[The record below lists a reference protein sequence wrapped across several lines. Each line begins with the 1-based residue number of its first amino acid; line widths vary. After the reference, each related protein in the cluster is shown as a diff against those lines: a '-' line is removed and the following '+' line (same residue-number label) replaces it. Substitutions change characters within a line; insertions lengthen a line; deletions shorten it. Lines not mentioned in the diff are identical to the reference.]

1 MIVIA
6 RHAVLALFPAL
17 IQVRWCPK
25 EHLKMKQNRN
35 LNVFRN
41 DDTFATTASSKF
53 NGSFWPAIGGAAVT
67 GLMFLL
73 SPSGLKAAPV
83 ESTAAPAPLSYKTD
97 WRWVKGA
104 VFVPTKYV
112 NEAQQWDE
120 YDPVINDRELH
131 YASVYGFNCVR
142 VYLHYGIYLKN
153 KVTLLKD
160 IEDFLARTDKY
171 GIKTEF
177 VFFDDCWNQPD
188 KEMLSPDYKYPAPI
202 FGVHNS
208 RWLVSP
214 GEDVRQHYAENK
226 DRLKAYVQD
235 IVNAHKEDK
244 RIAFWETYNEPNGSA
259 ETKQLLKDSYD
270 WVHETGTTIPVTATG
285 GESAGELYSDFKSWH
300 EYGNYN
306 YTGTPDSLCTECMNR
321 TGQTVP
327 GIVEHFKAKTGFI
340 VWEFGIGRDN
350 CRFTWDENREHP
362 RKDETPKPFHG
373 VVYPDGH
380 PWSVD
385 DVKALLGA
393 EGFANAPLF
402 AVEYYK
408 DANFA
413 ELAKQSVTPMIDF
426 DLGTERGT
434 GSPDSSADVPQEH
447 FSVRWTGTILP
458 RTKGAY
464 TFYVDGDN
472 QVRLFVNA
480 KLVMNKKTSVRKEIS
495 KQIKL
500 AGGQSTEVKIE
511 YVHATGDPSL
521 HVAWSGP
528 GFDKQILTSIKAANT
543 P

>member
-1 MIVIA
+1 M
-6 RHAVLALFPAL
+6 LALTTGNSIF
-17 IQVRWCPK
+17 
-25 EHLKMKQNRN
+25 NRFVW
-35 LNVFRN
+35 L
-41 DDTFATTASSKF
+41 
-53 NGSFWPAIGGAAVT
+53 AIAGTAVT
-67 GLMFLL
+67 AAGFFL
-73 SPSGLKAAPV
+73 PASGIKAATVENNAAPV
-83 ESTAAPAPLSYKTD
+83 PLSYKAD

-131 YASVYGFNCVR
+131 YASVYGINCVR
-142 VYLHYGIYLKN
+142 VYLHFDIYLK
-153 KVTLLKD
+153 KKDVLLKN
-160 IEDFLARTDKY
+160 IEDFLMRANKY

-188 KEMLSPDYKYPAPI
+188 ANILSPDYKYPAPI

-214 GEDVRQHYAENK
+214 GENVRQHYPEYK

-235 IVNAHKEDK
+235 IVNAHKDDK
-244 RIAFWETYNEPNGSA
+244 RIAFWESYNEPNNSA
-259 ETKQLLKDSYD
+259 ETRQLLNDAYD
-270 WVHETGTTIPVTATG
+270 WIHETGTKIPITATG
-285 GESAGELYSDFKSWH
+285 REFAGEPYSDFKSWH
-300 EYGNYN
+300 EYGGYS
-306 YTGTPDSLCTECMNR
+306 YTGTPDSLNSECMNR
-321 TGQTVP
+321 SGQSVP
-327 GIVEHFKAKTGFI
+327 GIVEHFKDKTGFI

-350 CRFTWDENREHP
+350 CRFAWDENRDHP
-362 RKDETPKPFHG
+362 RKDETTGPFHG
-373 VVYPDGH
+373 IVYPDGH

-385 DVKALLGA
+385 DVKALLGS

-413 ELAKQSVTPMIDF
+413 GLAKKSVTPFIDF

-434 GSPDSSADVPQEH
+434 GSPDASAGVPQEN

-458 RTKGAY
+458 PARGTY
-464 TFYVDGDN
+464 TFHVDGDSH
-472 QVRLFVNA
+472 VKLFVNS
-480 KLVMNKKTSVRKEIS
+480 KLRLNKKTPGREEIS
-495 KQIKL
+495 RKIKL
-500 AGGQSTEVKIE
+500 ADGQPVQVKIE
-511 YVHATGDPSL
+511 YAHATGEPSL

-528 GFDKQILTSIKAANT
+528 GLDKQILTPIKAMDV

>member
-1 MIVIA
+1 MPAQPWVAIGRTVIA
-6 RHAVLALFPAL
+6 MVLFSLSIAGVGAGPAT
-17 IQVRWCPK
+17 
-25 EHLKMKQNRN
+25 N
-35 LNVFRN
+35 
-41 DDTFATTASSKF
+41 TASA
-53 NGSFWPAIGGAAVT
+53 SFAGQ
-67 GLMFLL
+67 
-73 SPSGLKAAPV
+73 
-83 ESTAAPAPLSYKTD
+83 KTD
-97 WRWVKGA
+97 WRWVTGA

-142 VYLHYGIYLKN
+142 VYLHYYIYLK
-153 KVTLLKD
+153 KKDALLKN
-160 IEDFLARTDKY
+160 IEDFLTRADKY

-214 GEDVRQHYAENK
+214 GEDVRQHYAEHK

-235 IVNAHKEDK
+235 IVNAHKDDQ
-244 RIAFWETYNEPNGSA
+244 RIAFWETYNEPNKSA
-259 ETKQLLKDSYD
+259 ETRQLLKDSYD
-270 WVHETGTTIPVTATG
+270 WIKQTGTKMPVTATG
-285 GESAGELYSDFKSWH
+285 REHAGDPYSDFKSWH
-300 EYGNYN
+300 EYGNYD
-306 YTGTPDSLCTECMNR
+306 YTGTPDSLNTECMNR
-321 TGQTVP
+321 SGQTVP
-327 GIVEHFKAKTGFI
+327 GIVEHFKDKTGFI

-350 CRFTWDENREHP
+350 CRFTWDEKREHP

-413 ELAKQSVTPMIDF
+413 ELAKKSVTPMIDF

-434 GSPDSSADVPQEH
+434 GSPDASAGVPQEN

-458 RTKGAY
+458 PTNGTY

-472 QVRLFVNA
+472 QVKLYVNT
-480 KLVMNKKTSVRKEIS
+480 KLVVNKKTPGRKEIS
-495 KQIKL
+495 KKIKL
-500 AGGQSTEVKIE
+500 AGGQPAEVKIE

-521 HVAWSGP
+521 HVTWAGP
-528 GFDKQILTSIKAANT
+528 GFDKQILTPINAARA